1 MLAFI
6 KQALNISKITAK
18 KVNKCK
24 ICGKEF
30 NTSFERKPTN
40 TCSKECNKLYAE
52 RKISYHYTCAYCSK
66 EFTRAVL
73 SKRIRNYCSDKCRIS
88 YNSKFKL
95 AIKQEPSHWV

>member
-40 TCSKECNKLYAE
+40 TCSKECN
-52 RKISYHYTCAYCSK
+52 
-66 EFTRAVL
+66 
-73 SKRIRNYCSDKCRIS
+73 
-88 YNSKFKL
+88 
-95 AIKQEPSHWV
+95 